1 MPTIKHDAFFRRHP
15 VFTGEELAEH
25 LSAGDG
31 TGAGARTRESL
42 VAYHTRTGRLVRVR
56 RGLFAVIPHGSDGE
70 DYPID
75 PFLVASKLTPDA
87 VLSHHTAL
95 EFHGRAYS
103 VWRHLTYLASR
114 PLEPLTFRHHVYRGA
129 RFPEALVRAGK
140 EQFGVSTPERSGMSL
155 RVTSLERTLVDVLD
169 RPHVSGGWEEIWRS
183 LETVEFFDLDRVVEY
198 VLLLGKATAA
208 SKVGYYL
215 EEHRESLMVEEG
227 HLKAL
232 RSRRPRQPHYV
243 DRKRRG
249 NASLVAA
256 WNLVVPTEVVERSWA
271 EVT

>member
-1 MPTIKHDAFFRRHP
+1 MPTVKHDAFFRRHP

-25 LSAGDG
+25 LNSGG
-31 TGAGARTRESL
+31 EKGPRTQESL
-42 VAYHTRTGRLVRVR
+42 VAYHTGTGRLVRVR
-56 RGLFAVIPHGSDGE
+56 RGLFAVIPPGADSDT
-70 DYPID
+70 YPID
-75 PFLVASKLTPDA
+75 PFLIASRLTQDG

-103 VWRHLTYLASR
+103 VWRHLTYMASR

-140 EQFGVSTPERSGMSL
+140 EQFGVSTAERAGMSL
-155 RVTSLERTLVDVLD
+155 RVTSLERTLVDILD
-169 RPHVSGGWEEIWRS
+169 RPHISGGWEEIWRS
-183 LETVEFFDLDRVVEY
+183 LETVEFFDLDRIVEY
-198 VLLLGKATAA
+198 VLLLRKAAAA

-215 EEHRESLMVEEG
+215 EEHRESLMVEER

-243 DRKRRG
+243 DRRRSG
-249 NASLVAA
+249 DGSLVAA
-256 WNLVVPTEVVERSWA
+256 WNLVVPNEVVERSWA